1 MFVCDDNKRYIV
13 DTFSNGIHDNLQNG
27 KMRNALKCA
36 FFCNFMAMECEC
48 TCSFNLWELF
58 ITLTIYFT
66 GKDEAT
72 YVMMHTITNLKSIRK
87 PRED

>member
-1 MFVCDDNKRYIV
+1 MHVCDDNKRYIV

-48 TCSFNLWELF
+48 TWASIYESFLLRWLYILQEE
-58 ITLTIYFT
+58 
-66 GKDEAT
+66 DEAA
-72 YVMMHTITNLKSIRK
+72 YVMMQPKIYS
-87 PRED
+87 